1 MIYPYSWNFVIRR
14 YTNER
19 PRLYILSYT
28 IDVLV
33 PFPTIILTVALEKS
47 SYIQMSWG
55 FWFLASFSILSSVL
69 QLVNLAII
77 VLHVDWFL
85 FPTLWT
91 LSILMQFI
99 PSSLK
104 VSFKISFVS
113 VQFLSLYSTNPS
125 NRKFSG
131 LPLLTLHSCCYSLKR
146 VFQFFVRVSWY
157 FSNCMSMPFVLLL
170 FISSNASRLNFRSLV
185 SLIIVCSRLVLS
197 LICIFNLS
205 REFWS
210 GIVNI

>member
-1 MIYPYSWNFVIRR
+1 M
-14 YTNER
+14 
-19 PRLYILSYT
+19 
-28 IDVLV
+28 
-33 PFPTIILTVALEKS
+33 
-47 SYIQMSWG
+47 
-55 FWFLASFSILSSVL
+55 
-69 QLVNLAII
+69 AII

-113 VQFLSLYSTNPS
+113 VHFLSLYSTNPS

-146 VFQFFVRVSWY
+146 VFQSLVVFSWY
-157 FSNCMSMPFVLLL
+157 FFKCMSMPFVLLL
-170 FISSNASRLNFRSLV
+170 FISSNASRLNFRWSV
-185 SLIIVCSRLVLS
+185 SLIIVCNCLVLS
-197 LICIFNLS
+197 LICMVNLS